1 MYRDDKKYMAYS
13 YPNRFRDLQ
22 RQNFVQIDRINGAIF
37 ISSYR
42 DTDGE
47 GVHVLMTDYEANQMM
62 LHLQK
67 LLNEK

>member
-1 MYRDDKKYMAYS
+1 MYHDDKKYMAYS
-13 YPNRFRDLQ
+13 YPNQFRDLE
-22 RQNFVQIDRINGAIF
+22 RQNLVQIDRIRGAIL

-47 GVHVLMTDYEANQMM
+47 GVHVLMTDYEANR
-62 LHLQK
+62 LIEHLQK